1 MRMKLV
7 CIHLRVSGRVQG
19 VFFRASMND
28 MAVANSVVGWVENNP
43 DGSVEALLQGREESV
58 KAVQDWA
65 RNGPPGAR
73 VDSVEVKVG
82 TPDPNLRDFKIIR

>member
-1 MRMKLV
+1 MTIV
-7 CIHLRVSGRVQG
+7 CVHLKVRGRVQG

-28 MAVANSVVGWVENNP
+28 VAVANGVVGWVRNNL

-58 KAVQDWA
+58 KAVEDWA

-73 VDSVEVKVG
+73 VDSVEVKDVR
-82 TPDPNLRDFKIIR
+82 PDLSLRDFKIIR

>member
-1 MRMKLV
+1 MKIV
-7 CIHLRVSGRVQG
+7 CVHLRVSGRVQG

-28 MAVANSVVGWVENNP
+28 VAVANGVVGWVENNP

-58 KAVQDWA
+58 KAVQNWA

-73 VDSVEVKVG
+73 VDSVEVKDVS
-82 TPDPNLRDFKIIR
+82 PDRSLRDFKIIR

>member
-1 MRMKLV
+1 MRIICVRLK
-7 CIHLRVSGRVQG
+7 VSGRVQG

-28 MAVANSVVGWVENNP
+28 VAIGKGVVGWVRNNP

-58 KAVQDWA
+58 KAVQEWA

-73 VDSVEVKVG
+73 VDYVEVSAAK
-82 TPDPNLRDFKIIR
+82 PDPNLRDFKIAR

>member
-1 MRMKLV
+1 MRMKIV
-7 CIHLRVSGRVQG
+7 CVHLRVSGRVQG

-28 MAVANSVVGWVENNP
+28 VAVANGVVGWVENNP

-58 KAVQDWA
+58 KAVQNWA

-73 VDSVEVKVG
+73 VDSVEVKDVS
-82 TPDPNLRDFKIIR
+82 PDRSLRDFKIIR

>member
-1 MRMKLV
+1 MRMKIV
-7 CIHLRVSGRVQG
+7 CVHLRVSGRVQG

-28 MAVANSVVGWVENNP
+28 LAVANGVVGWVKNSP

-65 RNGPPGAR
+65 RNGPLGAR
-73 VDSVEVKVG
+73 VDSVEVKVAR
-82 TPDPNLRDFKIIR
+82 PDRSLRDFKIIR